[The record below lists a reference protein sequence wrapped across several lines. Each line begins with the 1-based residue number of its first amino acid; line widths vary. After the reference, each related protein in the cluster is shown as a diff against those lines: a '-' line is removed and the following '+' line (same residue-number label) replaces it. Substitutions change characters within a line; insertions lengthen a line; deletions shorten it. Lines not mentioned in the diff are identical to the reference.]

1 MINKNCEKPEF
12 TNEEELKIKDKQHK
26 ELKTL
31 FAFAKANKQNWFETA
46 LFDGVLSEKVNV

>member
-1 MINKNCEKPEF
+1 MDYIALLRGINVG
-12 TNEEELKIKDKQHK
+12 TSVKINMK

-31 FAFAKANKQNWFETA
+31 FAFTKANKQNWFETA